1 MAKNTF
7 PTHLADNRRIVYV
20 VKSDHPVVAY
30 HSGDDCCDS
39 IEVSSGFEA
48 VLEPEAKARGLHP
61 CKSSQRGGFDAALAA

>member
-1 MAKNTF
+1 VARNTF
-7 PTHLADNRRIVYV
+7 PTHLADNRWIVYI

-48 VLEPEAKARGLHP
+48 VLEQEAEARGLHA
-61 CKSSQRGGFDAALAA
+61 CKSNQRGGFDAALTA